1 MNMMRKMGMF
11 WIFVI
16 KSLLHKNISNPVNF
30 PLGCHSLSKMEKRFH
45 LKFNFYYFFSRIL
58 KNYCQHLNVIGIPIE
73 CYSMKRFFMNIP
85 NLFLALLWRLKTSS
99 PGKFMILMKWQ
110 YNAINII
117 DFSEISYND
126 RHSKLSKSNF
136 GYVQRTLFWAFLG
149 AKLTRFNFTQNLSIM
164 FLWNFT

>member
-1 MNMMRKMGMF
+1 
-11 WIFVI
+11 
-16 KSLLHKNISNPVNF
+16 
-30 PLGCHSLSKMEKRFH
+30 
-45 LKFNFYYFFSRIL
+45 
-58 KNYCQHLNVIGIPIE
+58 
-73 CYSMKRFFMNIP
+73 MNIP

-126 RHSKLSKSNF
+126 MHSKLIKSNF

-149 AKLTRFNFTQNLSIM
+149 AKLTRFSFTQNLSIM